1 MSLIPDK
8 NLYVVS
14 SSLRPLTGVWSPEQR
29 FSQTVDTIKS
39 IREKDKNSI
48 VLITDASVNPV
59 PKNDMDVLVNL
70 CDVYYDLSQN
80 NDVRNLSLN
89 RLQSMAETALLF
101 HTFSNLRFEPLL
113 KQCKRIFKIS
123 GRTILEDKFDPEEHN
138 IFGKYVFKK
147 RIPTWMNDIR
157 HDASHLLITRMYS
170 FCPSLLDNYLQ
181 VSQKNFPLLNE
192 IDFEHAHFVNIPKEY
207 LVEFDNIHCWGW
219 LSGGKIEHY

>member
-70 CDVYYDLSQN
+70 CDVYYDLSKFYGGLLIPY
-80 NDVRNLSLN
+80 NLMKDEDKIVFTEGQYSVTYSYPVSDNLL
-89 RLQSMAETALLF
+89 RSEEHTSELQS
-101 HTFSNLRFEPLL
+101 H
-113 KQCKRIFKIS
+113 
-123 GRTILEDKFDPEEHN
+123 
-138 IFGKYVFKK
+138 
-147 RIPTWMNDIR
+147 
-157 HDASHLLITRMYS
+157 
-170 FCPSLLDNYLQ
+170 
-181 VSQKNFPLLNE
+181 
-192 IDFEHAHFVNIPKEY
+192 
-207 LVEFDNIHCWGW
+207 
-219 LSGGKIEHY
+219 

>member
-1 MSLIPDK
+1 MNLIPDK

-14 SSLRPLTGVWSPEQR
+14 SALRPLTGVWSPEQR

-48 VLITDASVNPV
+48 VLITDASVNTV

-101 HTFSNLRFEPLL
+101 HTFSNLRFEPFL
-113 KQCKRIFKIS
+113 KKCKRIFKMS
-123 GRTILEDKFDPEEHN
+123 GRTILEDKFSNPFDG
-138 IFGKYVFKK
+138 IF
-147 RIPTWMNDIR
+147 
-157 HDASHLLITRMYS
+157 
-170 FCPSLLDNYLQ
+170 
-181 VSQKNFPLLNE
+181 
-192 IDFEHAHFVNIPKEY
+192 
-207 LVEFDNIHCWGW
+207 
-219 LSGGKIEHY
+219 